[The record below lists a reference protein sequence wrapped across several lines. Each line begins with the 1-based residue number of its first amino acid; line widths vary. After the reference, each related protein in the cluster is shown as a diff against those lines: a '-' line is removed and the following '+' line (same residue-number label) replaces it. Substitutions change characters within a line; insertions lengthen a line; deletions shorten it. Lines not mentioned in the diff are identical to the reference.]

1 MRVRI
6 LSRQPVEKSDDK
18 KSQGKK
24 LGSHVRPLIVMGVLS
39 LLLCGLF
46 FPLLITGIA
55 QATMPY
61 QANGDIV
68 TLDGHNV
75 GSYYID
81 NGFSS
86 PMFFQ
91 ARNESNPMNAS
102 ASGVDPDI
110 NIGFA
115 TSQVP
120 GISNATG
127 ISASA
132 LYQVIYSHEE
142 GVYWIVGT
150 PYVNVLNLNHIL
162 IKQYPSVYAN
172 FTSALNSSG

>member
-1 MRVRI
+1 
-6 LSRQPVEKSDDK
+6 
-18 KSQGKK
+18 
-24 LGSHVRPLIVMGVLS
+24 
-39 LLLCGLF
+39 
-46 FPLLITGIA
+46 
-55 QATMPY
+55 MPY

-68 TLDGHNV
+68 TLNGVKV

-81 NGFSS
+81 NGFTS

-115 TSQVP
+115 ISQVS

-127 ISASA
+127 ISTAA
-132 LYQVIYSHEE
+132 LTQIIYNNEE

-150 PYVNVLNLNHIL
+150 PFVNVLNLNLKL
-162 IKQYPSVYAN
+162 IQQYPSVYSN
-172 FTSALNSSG
+172 FTSALNSSSG